1 MKKILSYSLICL
13 SIIIIQSCSSSGGS
27 GSTSGGNS
35 SGSGNCRWTL
45 SFDNNQYQ
53 KQWQGTYPATGTND
67 GQSIYSANNGANP
80 NGIMSLASPTVSG
93 VRAQIISIQTGTVN
107 TGNFTMNENSY
118 NQTTTIGNTFNFT
131 LNGSDL
137 YSSQFPGSNITVS
150 ISSLSPNSVLSTG
163 GFVNAGYVSGTFNG
177 TIVGLN
183 INGGGYTQP
192 KSISGTFNS
201 IRLQ

>member
-1 MKKILSYSLICL
+1 MKQILSSSLICL
-13 SIIIIQSCSSSGGS
+13 SIIFIQSCSSGGGS
-27 GSTSGGNS
+27 GSTTGGSG

-45 SFDNNQYQ
+45 VFNNQNY
-53 KQWQGTYPATGTND
+53 QWQGTYPATGTND
-67 GQSIYSANNGANP
+67 VQSIYTANSGTNP

-93 VRAQIISIQTGTVN
+93 VRAQIISIQTETVN

-118 NQTTTIGNTFNFT
+118 NQTTTIGNTFSLV
-131 LNGSDL
+131 LNSSEL
-137 YSSQFPGSNITVS
+137 YSSQYPGSNITVT

-177 TIVGLN
+177 TIVGIDTN
-183 INGGGYTQP
+183 TGGFTQP